1 MHIYDI
7 NCNKAGIYLRSIF
20 PHCSKLS
27 LRRRSLQSPGKMHTL
42 NFDTAPIRYRF
53 QELVFHSIGHYCTSK
68 NNMNKL
74 NHKILRGH
82 ISNLL
87 NISI

>member
-1 MHIYDI
+1 M
-7 NCNKAGIYLRSIF
+7 YLQSIF

-53 QELVFHSIGHYCTSK
+53 QELVFHSIRHYCTSK
-68 NNMNKL
+68 NNINKL
-74 NHKILRGH
+74 NSGILERY
-82 ISNLL
+82 IFD
-87 NISI
+87 